1 MRDLESLTAA
11 DFSSCKQDPF
21 RIRATPAEPF
31 EAELIEV
38 SEAVSGSPQRSA
50 FSLVFRGG
58 PSPPLPQRIYRV
70 EHESLG
76 ALDLFLVPL
85 GPDEVGQRYEVV
97 FT

>member
-11 DFSSCKQDPF
+11 DFSSCRQDPF

-31 EAELIEV
+31 EVELIEV
-38 SEAVSGSPQRSA
+38 SEGAARSPQRSS

-85 GPDEVGQRYEVV
+85 GPDAVGERYEAV

>member
-11 DFSSCKQDPF
+11 DFSPFRQDSF
-21 RIRATPAEPF
+21 RIRAAPAEAF
-31 EAELIEV
+31 EVELIEV
-38 SEAVSGSPQRSA
+38 SEAAGGDSSRSS

-70 EHESLG
+70 EHDGLG
-76 ALDLFLVPL
+76 ALDIFLVPL
-85 GPDEVGQRYEVV
+85 GPDAVGQRYEAV